1 MGRKFCAKKSSF
13 AAKKGRSGEGD
24 EENAKR
30 FQ

>member
-1 MGRKFCAKKSSF
+1 MGKKFCAKKSSF
-13 AAKKGRSGEGD
+13 TVKKGREGD